1 MSTVQNHLAGT
12 SMLFRALDAA
22 KNWRALGLLIVM
34 SIVALLFMSAFT
46 YFGARLM
53 MSGHSGIGGI
63 FSGLG
68 ALIALIIFF
77 TGFSAVGILLMD
89 QAKAHPPRSTRNA
102 LFAGLAT
109 LPRFIG
115 LGLVELALVIA
126 FVIVAALVLFIC
138 KIPLLGPFLYT
149 FVFPLMTVIIGVL
162 YFALVFVV
170 NPLAAPALW
179 DGNNVMQALAKL
191 WQLGKNALIP
201 VVLNQLVLGL
211 MVFVVAS
218 ILFGMMAI
226 GGLATSGLSATI
238 LGSEVSGSM
247 ASMFGGFGSA
257 MMGGMGG
264 GSGYAIAMMFGSG
277 ILFAVVGAIP
287 LLVLISG
294 NCLIYLQ
301 YASNLD
307 TSAIEEK
314 MRGAVGDL
322 KDKANAA
329 REQLK
334 QAQVPPPL
342 VPGAA
347 ASEPALA
354 CPNCHAAITADDVFC
369 GSCGHKLKLG

>member
-22 KNWRALGLLIVM
+22 KNWCALGLLIATSICAILVM
-34 SIVALLFMSAFT
+34 SV
-46 YFGARLM
+46 FGFIASRFGYGTMTMLT
-53 MSGHSGIGGI
+53 G
-63 FSGLG
+63 GLG
-68 ALIALIIFF
+68 TLLALIVFF

-89 QAKAHPPRSTRNA
+89 QAKTNPPRALSNA

-109 LPRFIG
+109 LPRF
-115 LGLVELALVIA
+115 LGLMLIELALALA
-126 FVIVAALVLFIC
+126 FVIVAALILFIC
-138 KIPLLGPFLYT
+138 KIPALGPFLYT
-149 FVFPLMTVIIGVL
+149 FVYPILVVIIGVL
-162 YFALVFVV
+162 YFAVVFVV

-191 WQLGKNALIP
+191 WQLGKNFLIP

-211 MVFVVAS
+211 IVFVVAG

-226 GGLATSGLSATI
+226 GSVATSGLSAMI
-238 LGSEVSGSM
+238 LGPEVSGSLVGL
-247 ASMFGGFGSA
+247 FGGMRGM
-257 MMGGMGG
+257 MMGGGG
-264 GSGYAIAMMFGSG
+264 GSGYTLALMFGSG
-277 ILFAVVGAIP
+277 ILFAIVGAIP

-301 YASNLD
+301 YARDLD

-334 QAQVPPPL
+334 QAQVPL
-342 VPGAA
+342 AAGASA
-347 ASEPALA
+347 PTEPALA
-354 CPNCHAAITADDVFC
+354 CPNCHAAITSDDAFC
-369 GSCGHKLKLG
+369 GSCGHKLK

>member
-22 KNWRALGLLIVM
+22 KNWRALGLLIATSISAILVM
-34 SIVALLFMSAFT
+34 SVFGFIASRFGFGSMAAITSVLGGLL
-46 YFGARLM
+46 
-53 MSGHSGIGGI
+53 
-63 FSGLG
+63 
-68 ALIALIIFF
+68 ALIVFF
-77 TGFSAVGILLMD
+77 TGFPAVGIVLMD
-89 QAKAHPPRSTRNA
+89 QAKGNPQRSISNA

-109 LPRFIG
+109 LPRF
-115 LGLVELALVIA
+115 LGLMLIEFGLVLA
-126 FVIVAALVLFIC
+126 FVIVASLILFIC
-138 KIPLLGPFLYT
+138 KIPALGPFLYT
-149 FVFPLMTVIIGVL
+149 FVYPLLVVVIGMSC
-162 YFALVFVV
+162 FALVFVV

-179 DGNNVMQALAKL
+179 DGNNVMQTLAKL
-191 WQLGKNALIP
+191 WQVGKNFLIP

-211 MVFVVAS
+211 IVFVVVG

-226 GGLATSGLSATI
+226 GSLATMGLSASI
-238 LGSEVSGSM
+238 LGSEVGGSLMSLFSG
-247 ASMFGGFGSA
+247 
-257 MMGGMGG
+257 MGGMIMGDGGG
-264 GSGYAIAMMFGSG
+264 GSGYGLALIFGSG
-277 ILFAVVGAIP
+277 ILFAIVGAIP

-301 YASNLD
+301 YARNLD

-334 QAQVPPPL
+334 QAQVPPP
-342 VPGAA
+342 PAPTMA
-347 ASEPALA
+347 PTEPALA

-369 GSCGHKLKLG
+369 GSCGHKLK

>member
-22 KNWRALGLLIVM
+22 KNWRALGLLIATSICAILVM
-34 SIVALLFMSAFT
+34 SV
-46 YFGARLM
+46 FGFIASRFGYGTLTM
-53 MSGHSGIGGI
+53 LTG
-63 FSGLG
+63 GLG
-68 ALIALIIFF
+68 TLLALIVFF

-89 QAKAHPPRSTRNA
+89 QAKTNLPRALSNA

-109 LPRFIG
+109 LPRFFG
-115 LGLVELALVIA
+115 LMLIELALALA
-126 FVIVAALVLFIC
+126 FVVVAALILFIC
-138 KIPLLGPFLYT
+138 KIPALGPFLYT
-149 FVFPLMTVIIGVL
+149 FVYPILVVIIGVL
-162 YFALVFVV
+162 YFAVVFVV

-191 WQLGKNALIP
+191 WQLGKNFLIP

-211 MVFVVAS
+211 IVFVVAG

-226 GGLATSGLSATI
+226 GSVATSGLSAMI
-238 LGSEVSGSM
+238 LGPEVSGSLVGLFNGMM
-247 ASMFGGFGSA
+247 AGGAGA
-257 MMGGMGG
+257 
-264 GSGYAIAMMFGSG
+264 SGYGLALMFGSG

-301 YASNLD
+301 YARDLD

-334 QAQVPPPL
+334 QAQVPPPSAA
-342 VPGAA
+342 GASA
-347 ASEPALA
+347 LTEPALA
-354 CPNCHAAITADDVFC
+354 CPNCHAAITSDDAFC
-369 GSCGHKLKLG
+369 GSCGHKLK

>member
-22 KNWRALGLLIVM
+22 KNWRALGLLIATSICAILVM
-34 SIVALLFMSAFT
+34 SV
-46 YFGARLM
+46 FGFIASRFGYGTMTMLT
-53 MSGHSGIGGI
+53 G
-63 FSGLG
+63 GLG
-68 ALIALIIFF
+68 TLLALIVFF

-89 QAKAHPPRSTRNA
+89 QAKTNPPRALSNA

-109 LPRFIG
+109 LPRF
-115 LGLVELALVIA
+115 LGLILIELALALA
-126 FVIVAALVLFIC
+126 FVIVAALFLFIC
-138 KIPLLGPFLYT
+138 KIPALGPFLYT
-149 FVFPLMTVIIGVL
+149 FVYPILVVIIGVL
-162 YFALVFVV
+162 YFAVVFVV

-191 WQLGKNALIP
+191 WQLGKNFLIP

-211 MVFVVAS
+211 IVFVVAG

-226 GGLATSGLSATI
+226 GSVATIGLSTQI
-238 LGSEVSGSM
+238 LGYEVSGSPMGMFNGMM
-247 ASMFGGFGSA
+247 AGGAGA
-257 MMGGMGG
+257 
-264 GSGYAIAMMFGSG
+264 SGYGLALMFGSG
-277 ILFAVVGAIP
+277 ILFAIVGAIP

-301 YASNLD
+301 YARDLD

-334 QAQVPPPL
+334 QAQVPPPSAA
-342 VPGAA
+342 GASA
-347 ASEPALA
+347 PNEPALA
-354 CPNCHAAITADDVFC
+354 CPNCHAAITSDDAFC
-369 GSCGHKLKLG
+369 GSCGHKLK

>member
-22 KNWRALGLLIVM
+22 KNWRALGLLIATSICAILVM
-34 SIVALLFMSAFT
+34 SV
-46 YFGARLM
+46 FGFIASRFGYGTMTMLT
-53 MSGHSGIGGI
+53 G
-63 FSGLG
+63 GLG
-68 ALIALIIFF
+68 TLLALIVFF

-89 QAKAHPPRSTRNA
+89 QAKTNPPRALSYA

-109 LPRFIG
+109 LPRFLG
-115 LGLVELALVIA
+115 LMLVELALALA
-126 FVIVAALVLFIC
+126 FVIVAALILFIC
-138 KIPLLGPFLYT
+138 KIPALGPFLYT
-149 FVFPLMTVIIGVL
+149 FVYPILVVIIGVL
-162 YFALVFVV
+162 YFAVVFVV

-191 WQLGKNALIP
+191 WQLGKNFLIP

-211 MVFVVAS
+211 IVFVVAG

-226 GGLATSGLSATI
+226 GSVATSGLSAMI
-238 LGSEVSGSM
+238 LGPEVSGSLVGL
-247 ASMFGGFGSA
+247 FGGMRGM
-257 MMGGMGG
+257 MMGGGG
-264 GSGYAIAMMFGSG
+264 GSGYTLALMFGSG
-277 ILFAVVGAIP
+277 ILFAIVGAIP

-301 YASNLD
+301 YARDLD

-334 QAQVPPPL
+334 QAQVPSAA
-342 VPGAA
+342 GASA
-347 ASEPALA
+347 PTEPALA
-354 CPNCHAAITADDVFC
+354 CPNCHAAITSDDAFC
-369 GSCGHKLKLG
+369 GSCGHKLK